1 MSIVNAIVPNFN
13 RITLQK
19 SHFDFGIFF
28 IKNLCFKHK
37 ISYFRIVFHLKLIPQ
52 TNLKAK
58 ITLLLF
64 FVNFLL
70 FSQEFPPII
79 KYSPAVYGAGNQ
91 SWMIAQDQQNFLY
104 FANNDGLLE
113 YNGTNWQ
120 LYPSP
125 NETIIRSVKVIRNK
139 IFTGCYMNFGY
150 WTRQTNGK
158 LKYTSLSDT
167 IKSKILDD
175 EQFWNILQYD
185 QWILFQSLNRI
196 YIYDTKT
203 GKFKIIAPKNGVVK
217 SFAHKNAIYFQTL
230 KEGLFEIESGKAK
243 LVSDDSILKKYIIVN
258 VFSSDEGLMIQTQ
271 LDGIYK
277 FDRNN
282 LTRFSTDVD
291 VELKSGFVY
300 SSQLLQDG
308 SFALGTVSNGIYIL
322 SKTGKLKYHLS
333 QGKGLSNNTALSLF
347 EDKDQNLWV
356 GLDNGI
362 NCINVQSPVHSFT
375 DDTGALGTVYA
386 SATFNGLLYVGTNQG
401 LFYKPIESNA
411 EFKFISGTKGQV
423 WSLFV
428 YDNTL
433 FCGHDSGTF
442 IITGESARS
451 IFSSS
456 GTWKFEPVPNGRN
469 QLLQGNYYGISV
481 LEKINNQ
488 WVFKNKIKGF
498 DYSSRY
504 FEITNNFDV
513 YVSHEYKGIFR
524 LKVDKSLSEANGF
537 FAYKSPQKGK
547 NASLVKFNNAIYYA
561 CKDGIFKLS
570 QKTKQFEKDKLLS
583 SIFEKDEYT
592 SGKLIVDHSNRIW
605 LFSKNYIHYFSA
617 SKLSNQLKQNV
628 IPIPSSLTNS
638 MLGFENITQ
647 ISKSTYLIGT
657 TDGYY
662 TLNVDD
668 LSFKNYTVLITTINV
683 NKQNDILKNVAIR
696 GEGSFNSNE
705 NNITLD
711 YTVPEYNKYINSEYQ
726 YLLEGFQNEWSEWST
741 KATVNFKNLS
751 PGKYTFKVR
760 AKYANTIL
768 QNTAT
773 YTFII
778 LKPWYL
784 TNLACFAYF
793 LLILVLAYFINKAYR
808 NFYHKQKE
816 KLIEENNLLLEIKEL
831 ENEQQLMKLR
841 NEQLSQD
848 VDNKNRELAVSTMS
862 LNSKNELLAFIKDD
876 LKKNT
881 QNDSNSIKS
890 VISTINKNITEEDSW
905 NVFKAAFDNADK
917 DFLKRIK
924 QIHPLLTPNDLR
936 LCAYLRLNLSSKE
949 IAPLFNISVRSVE
962 IKRYRLRKKMDLQHE
977 IGLVEYI
984 LAV

>member
-1 MSIVNAIVPNFN
+1 MKTKLSI
-13 RITLQK
+13 
-19 SHFDFGIFF
+19 
-28 IKNLCFKHK
+28 
-37 ISYFRIVFHLKLIPQ
+37 
-52 TNLKAK
+52 
-58 ITLLLF
+58 LLF
-64 FVNFLL
+64 LTNFLL
-70 FSQEFPPII
+70 FSQEFPPIV
-79 KYSPAVYGAGNQ
+79 KYSPSVYGAGNQ
-91 SWMIAQDQQNFLY
+91 SWMISQDSNNYLY

-113 YNGTNWQ
+113 YNGTSWQ
-120 LYPSP
+120 LYPGP
-125 NETIIRSVKVIRNK
+125 NETIIRSVKVIGNK
-139 IFTGCYMNFGY
+139 VYTGSYMNFGY
-150 WTRQTNGK
+150 WTRQPDGK
-158 LKYTSLSDT
+158 LKYSSLSDT
-167 IKSKILDD
+167 IKNKILDD
-175 EQFWNILQYD
+175 EQFWNILKYD

-203 GKFKIIAPKNGVVK
+203 KQFKIIAPQNGVVK
-217 SFAHKNAIYFQTL
+217 SFATKNAIYFQTL

-243 LVSDDSILKKYIIVN
+243 LVSDHPALKKFTIAN
-258 VFSSDEGLMIQTQ
+258 VFTTDEGLLIPTQ

-277 FDRNN
+277 LAGNV
-282 LTRFSTDVD
+282 LTPVSTDVD
-291 VELKSGFVY
+291 AELKSSFVY
-300 SSQLLQDG
+300 SSQRLQDG
-308 SFALGTVSNGIYIL
+308 SFALGTVSNGIFIL
-322 SKTGKLKYHLS
+322 SDKGKLKYHLTQS
-333 QGKGLSNNTALSLF
+333 KGLSNNTALSLF
-347 EDKDQNLWV
+347 EDKDQNLWT

-362 NCINVQSPVHSFT
+362 NCVNMQSPVHSFT
-375 DDTGALGTVYA
+375 DDSGVLGTVYA
-386 SATFNGLLYVGTNQG
+386 SAIYNGMLYIGTNQG
-401 LFYKPIESNA
+401 LFCKANQSNQ
-411 EFKFISGTKGQV
+411 EFKFINGTKGQV

-433 FCGHDSGTF
+433 FCAHDSGTF
-442 IITGESARS
+442 VVINDTAKS
-451 IFSSS
+451 IFSAS
-456 GTWKFEPVPNGRN
+456 GTWKFEDVPNNKN

-488 WVFKNKIKGF
+488 WVFKNKIQGF

-504 FEITNNFDV
+504 FEIGDNLDV

-524 LKVDKSLSEANGF
+524 LKLDHSLLKTQGF
-537 FAYKSPQKGK
+537 YAYKYPDKGK
-547 NASLVKFNNAIYYA
+547 YASLTKFNNSIYYA
-561 CKDGIFKLS
+561 FKGGIFKLNN
-570 QKTKQFEKDKLLS
+570 KTKQFEKDNLLS

-592 SGKLIVDHSNRIW
+592 SGKLIVDNSSKIW

-617 SKLSNQLKQNV
+617 SKLSNQLKENI

-638 MLGFENITQ
+638 MLGYENITQ

-662 TLNVDD
+662 TLNIDD
-668 LSFKNYTVLITTINV
+668 LTFKNYNVFITDITI
-683 NKQNDILKNVAIR
+683 NKQNETFKNVGIWN
-696 GEGSFNSNE
+696 EGSFKSTE
-705 NNITLD
+705 NNITLN

-741 KATVNFKNLS
+741 KATVNFKNLP
-751 PGKYTFKVR
+751 PGKYTFRVR

-768 QNTAT
+768 QNAAS
-773 YTFII
+773 YTFVV

-784 TNLACFAYF
+784 TNLAYFIYF
-793 LLILVLAYFINKAYR
+793 LLILTMAYFINKAYR
-808 NFYHKQKE
+808 NYYQKQKE

-876 LKKNT
+876 LKKT
-881 QNDSNSIKS
+881 AQTDSLNIKS

-905 NVFKAAFDNADK
+905 KVFKEAFDSADK

-924 QIHPLLTPNDLR
+924 QMHPALTPNDLR

-949 IAPLFNISVRSVE
+949 IAPMFNISVRSVE
-962 IKRYRLRKKMDLQHE
+962 IKRYRLRKKMELEHE

>member
-1 MSIVNAIVPNFN
+1 M
-13 RITLQK
+13 
-19 SHFDFGIFF
+19 
-28 IKNLCFKHK
+28 
-37 ISYFRIVFHLKLIPQ
+37 
-52 TNLKAK
+52 
-58 ITLLLF
+58 
-64 FVNFLL
+64 
-70 FSQEFPPII
+70 FSQEFPPIV
-79 KYSPAVYGAGNQ
+79 KYSPSVYGAGNQ
-91 SWMIAQDQQNFLY
+91 SWMISQDTNNYLY

-113 YNGTNWQ
+113 YNGTSWQ
-120 LYPSP
+120 LYPGP
-125 NETIIRSVKVIRNK
+125 NETIIRSVKVIGNK
-139 IFTGCYMNFGY
+139 VYTGSYMNFGY
-150 WTRQTNGK
+150 WTRQPDGK
-158 LKYTSLSDT
+158 LKYSSLSDT
-167 IKSKILDD
+167 IKNKILDD
-175 EQFWNILQYD
+175 EQFWNILKYD

-203 GKFKIIAPKNGVVK
+203 KQFKIIAPQNGVVK
-217 SFAHKNAIYFQTL
+217 SFATKNAIYFQTL

-243 LVSDDSILKKYIIVN
+243 LVSDHPTLKKFTIAN
-258 VFSSDEGLMIQTQ
+258 VFTTDEGLLIPTQ

-277 FDRNN
+277 LAGNV
-282 LTRFSTDVD
+282 LTPVSTDVD
-291 VELKSGFVY
+291 AELKSSFVY
-300 SSQLLQDG
+300 SSQRLQDG
-308 SFALGTVSNGIYIL
+308 SFALGTVSNGIFIL
-322 SKTGKLKYHLS
+322 SDKGKLKYHLTQS
-333 QGKGLSNNTALSLF
+333 KGLSNNTALSLF
-347 EDKDQNLWV
+347 EDKDQNLWT

-362 NCINVQSPVHSFT
+362 NCVNMQSPVHSFT
-375 DDTGALGTVYA
+375 DDSGVLGTVYA
-386 SATFNGLLYVGTNQG
+386 SAIYNGMLYIGTNQG
-401 LFYKPIESNA
+401 LFCKANQSNQ
-411 EFKFISGTKGQV
+411 EFKFINGTKGQV

-433 FCGHDSGTF
+433 FCAHDSGTF
-442 IITGESARS
+442 VVVNDTAKS
-451 IFSSS
+451 IFSAS
-456 GTWKFEPVPNGRN
+456 GTWKFEAVPNNKN

-488 WVFKNKIKGF
+488 WVFKNKIQGF

-504 FEITNNFDV
+504 FEIGDNLDV

-524 LKVDKSLSEANGF
+524 LKLDHSLLKTQGF
-537 FAYKSPQKGK
+537 YAYKYPDKGK
-547 NASLVKFNNAIYYA
+547 YASLTKFNNSIYYA
-561 CKDGIFKLS
+561 FKGGIFKLNN
-570 QKTKQFEKDKLLS
+570 KTKQFEKDNLLS

-592 SGKLIVDHSNRIW
+592 SGKLIVDNSSKIW

-617 SKLSNQLKQNV
+617 SKLSNQLKENI

-638 MLGFENITQ
+638 MLGYENITQ

-662 TLNVDD
+662 TLNIDD
-668 LSFKNYTVLITTINV
+668 LTFKNYNVFITDITI
-683 NKQNDILKNVAIR
+683 NKQNETFKNVGIWN
-696 GEGSFNSNE
+696 EGSFKSTE
-705 NNITLD
+705 NNITLN

-741 KATVNFKNLS
+741 KATVNFKNLP
-751 PGKYTFKVR
+751 PGKYTFRVR

-768 QNTAT
+768 QNAAS
-773 YTFII
+773 YTFVV

-784 TNLACFAYF
+784 TNLAYFIYF
-793 LLILVLAYFINKAYR
+793 LLILTMAYFINKAYR
-808 NFYHKQKE
+808 NYYQKQKE

-876 LKKNT
+876 LKKT
-881 QNDSNSIKS
+881 AQTDSLNIKS

-905 NVFKAAFDNADK
+905 KVFKEAFDSADK

-924 QIHPLLTPNDLR
+924 QMHPALTPNDLR

-949 IAPLFNISVRSVE
+949 IAPMFNISVRSVE
-962 IKRYRLRKKMDLQHE
+962 IKRYRLRKKMELEHE

>member
-1 MSIVNAIVPNFN
+1 
-13 RITLQK
+13 
-19 SHFDFGIFF
+19 
-28 IKNLCFKHK
+28 
-37 ISYFRIVFHLKLIPQ
+37 LKTKL
-52 TNLKAK
+52 
-58 ITLLLF
+58 TLLLLLINC
-64 FVNFLL
+64 VL

-79 KYSPAVYGAGNQ
+79 KYSSAVYGAGNQ
-91 SWMIAQDQQNFLY
+91 SWMISQDDQNYLY
-104 FANNDGLLE
+104 FANNEGLLE

-120 LYPSP
+120 LYPAP
-125 NETIIRSVKVIRNK
+125 NETIIRSVKVIGNK
-139 IFTGCYMNFGY
+139 IYTGCYMDFGF
-150 WTRQTNGK
+150 WTRQSNGK
-158 LKYTSLSDT
+158 LHYTSLSDT
-167 IKSKILDD
+167 IKNKILDD
-175 EQFWNILQYD
+175 EQFWNILKYD

-203 GKFKIIAPKNGVVK
+203 EKFKIIAPKNGVIK
-217 SFAHKNAIYFQTL
+217 SFAAKNAIYFQTI

-243 LVSDDSILKKYIIVN
+243 LISDDPILKKFTIVN
-258 VFSSDEGLMIQTQ
+258 VFPTEEHLLIQTQ
-271 LDGIYK
+271 LEGIYTLTA
-277 FDRNN
+277 NN
-282 LTRFSTDVD
+282 LTRFATDVD
-291 VELKSGFVY
+291 AQLKAGFIY
-300 SSQLLQDG
+300 SSQYLQDG
-308 SFALGTVSNGIYIL
+308 SLALGTVSNGVFIL
-322 SKTGKLKYHLS
+322 TDKGKLKYHIS
-333 QGKGLSNNTALSLF
+333 QSKGLSNNTVLSLF
-347 EDKDQNLWV
+347 EDKDQNLWA

-362 NCINVQSPVHSFT
+362 NCINIQSPVHSFT
-375 DDTGALGTVYA
+375 DNTGVLGTVYA
-386 SATFNGLLYVGTNQG
+386 SAVFNGILYVGTNQG
-401 LFYKPIESNA
+401 LFCKVNQSSED
-411 EFKFISGTKGQV
+411 FRFINGTKGQV

-442 IITGESARS
+442 IITSTSAKS
-451 IFSSS
+451 IFSAS
-456 GTWKFEPVPNGRN
+456 GSWKFEPVPGNKN
-469 QLLQGNYYGISV
+469 QLFQGNYYGISV

-488 WVFKNKIKGF
+488 WVFKNKVEGF

-504 FEITNNFDV
+504 FEVTNNLDV
-513 YVSHEYKGIFR
+513 YISHEYKGIFR
-524 LKVDKSLSEANGF
+524 LKLDKSLVKTHGF
-537 FAYKSPQKGK
+537 YTYKSPLKGK
-547 NASLVKFNNAIYYA
+547 NASLTKFNNSIYYA
-561 CKDGIFKLS
+561 YKGGIFRLNS
-570 QKTKQFEKDKLLS
+570 KTKQFKKDALLS

-592 SGKLIVDHSNRIW
+592 SGKLIVDHSNKIW
-605 LFSKNYIHYFSA
+605 LFSRNYIHYFSA

-638 MLGFENITQ
+638 MQGFENITQ

-662 TLNVDD
+662 TLNIDD
-668 LSFKNYTVLITTINV
+668 LSFKNYTVFITDV
-683 NKQNDILKNVAIR
+683 VANKQNDAPQQVDIAN
-696 GEGSFNSNE
+696 EGSFHANV
-705 NNITLD
+705 NNITLS

-741 KATVNFKNLS
+741 KAAASFKNLS

-768 QNTAT
+768 QNTAV
-773 YTFII
+773 YTFVV

-784 TNLACFAYF
+784 TNLAWLVY
-793 LLILVLAYFINKAYR
+793 LLLMITGAYFINRAYH
-808 NFYHKQKE
+808 NFYRKQEE

-841 NEQLSQD
+841 NEQLSLD

-862 LNSKNELLAFIKDD
+862 LNSKNELLAFIKED
-876 LKKNT
+876 LKKTN
-881 QNDSNSIKS
+881 QNDSSNIKS

-905 NVFKAAFDNADK
+905 KVFKEAFDNADK

-924 QIHPLLTPNDLR
+924 QLHPLLTPNDLR

>member
-1 MSIVNAIVPNFN
+1 MKTKFS
-13 RITLQK
+13 
-19 SHFDFGIFF
+19 
-28 IKNLCFKHK
+28 
-37 ISYFRIVFHLKLIPQ
+37 
-52 TNLKAK
+52 
-58 ITLLLF
+58 LLLF
-64 FVNFLL
+64 LMGFLL
-70 FSQEFPPII
+70 YSQEFPPII
-79 KYSPAVYGAGNQ
+79 KYSSAVYGAGNQ
-91 SWMIAQDQQNFLY
+91 SWMIAQDNQNFLY

-120 LYPSP
+120 LYPAP
-125 NETIIRSVKVIRNK
+125 EETIIRSVKVIGNK
-139 IFTGCYMNFGY
+139 VFTGCYMNFGY
-150 WTRQTNGK
+150 WTRQSNGK

-167 IKSKILDD
+167 IKNKILDD

-185 QWILFQSLNRI
+185 HWILFQSLNRI

-203 GKFKIIAPKNGVVK
+203 GQFKIIAPKNGVVK

-230 KEGLFEIESGKAK
+230 KEGLFEIESGRAK
-243 LVSDDSILKKYIIVN
+243 LVSDNPILKKFTIVN
-258 VFSSDEGLMIQTQ
+258 VFASEDGLMIQTQ

-277 FDRNN
+277 LEGNA
-282 LTRFSTDVD
+282 LTRFATDVD
-291 VELKSGFVY
+291 AALKSNFVY

-322 SKTGKLKYHLS
+322 SDTGKLKYHIS
-333 QGKGLSNNTALSLF
+333 QSKGLSNNTALSLF

-362 NCINVQSPVHSFT
+362 NCINIQSPVHSFT
-375 DDTGALGTVYA
+375 DDTGVLGTVYA

-401 LFYKPIESNA
+401 LFWKPNQGNA
-411 EFKFISGTKGQV
+411 EFKFINGTKGQV

-442 IITGESARS
+442 IITNDSARS

-456 GTWKFEPVPNGRN
+456 GTWKFEPVPNTKN

-481 LEKINNQ
+481 LEKVNNQ
-488 WVFKNKIKGF
+488 WVFKNKIEGF

-504 FEITNNFDV
+504 FEITNTLDV

-524 LKVDKSLSEANGF
+524 LKVDQSLLKTNDF
-537 FAYKSPQKGK
+537 YTYKSPQKGK

-561 CKDGIFKLS
+561 YKGGIFKLN
-570 QKTKQFEKDKLLS
+570 QNTKSFEKDNLLS

-592 SGKLIVDHSNRIW
+592 SGKLIVDHSNKIW

-638 MLGFENITQ
+638 MLGYENITQ

-662 TLNVDD
+662 TLNIDD
-668 LSFKNYTVLITTINV
+668 LSFKNYSVLITDISI
-683 NKQNDILKNVAIR
+683 NKQNEVLKNVAIQT
-696 GEGSFNSNE
+696 EGSFYSDE
-705 NNITLD
+705 NNITLN

-773 YTFII
+773 YTFVV
-778 LKPWYL
+778 LKPWYW
-784 TNLACFAYF
+784 TNLACFVYF

-808 NFYHKQKE
+808 NFYQKQKE

-862 LNSKNELLAFIKDD
+862 LNSKNELLAFIKED
-876 LKKNT
+876 LKKTT
-881 QNDSNSIKS
+881 QNDSSNIKS

-905 NVFKAAFDNADK
+905 NVFKEAFDNADK

-924 QIHPLLTPNDLR
+924 QLHPLLTPNDLR